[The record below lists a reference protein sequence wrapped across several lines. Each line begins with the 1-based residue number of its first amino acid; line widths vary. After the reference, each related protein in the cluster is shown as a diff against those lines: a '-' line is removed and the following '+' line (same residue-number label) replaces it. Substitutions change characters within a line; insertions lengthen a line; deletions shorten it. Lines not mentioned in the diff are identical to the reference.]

1 MEAIMILFLSL
12 FTACE
17 KDVHDHHHHHDHE
30 MMTTVVLTYTDEAG
44 QESSFRWSD
53 MGGTEDVE
61 IDDIVLSA
69 NTVYQL
75 DLSFLNELEEEPED
89 VTPEIKSEG
98 TEHQVFFTGT
108 AITEDLL
115 LHSYSDSD
123 ENDLPIGLS
132 NSMESTDAGS
142 GELTVTLRHMPL
154 EDGNT
159 IKVAGLEDVILDEG
173 FGNVGGEN
181 DVSITFPVT
190 VE

>member
-1 MEAIMILFLSL
+1 MILFLSL

-30 MMTTVVLTYTDEAG
+30 MMTTVVLAFTDDAG

-132 NSMESTDAGS
+132 NSMESTDAGI

-159 IKVAGLEDVILDEG
+159 IKTAGLEDVVLDEG
-173 FGNVGGEN
+173 FGNVGGAN
-181 DVSITFPVT
+181 DVSVTFPVT

>member
-1 MEAIMILFLSL
+1 MILFLSL

-17 KDVHDHHHHHDHE
+17 SDVHDHDHDHDHE
-30 MMTTVVLTYTDEAG
+30 FMTTVILTYTDDAD
-44 QESSFRWSD
+44 QEFSFRWSD

-89 VTPEIKSEG
+89 ITPEIKSEA
-98 TEHQVFFTGT
+98 TEHQVFFTGA
-108 AITEDLL
+108 AITEDFL
-115 LHSYSDSD
+115 LHSYSDND
-123 ENDLPIGLS
+123 ENDLPLGLS
-132 NSMESTDAGS
+132 NSMESTDAGNS
-142 GELTVTLRHMPL
+142 ELTVTLRHMPL

-159 IKVAGLEDVILDEG
+159 IKVAGLEDVALNEG
-173 FGNVGGEN
+173 FGNIGGAN
-181 DVSITFPVT
+181 DVSVTFPVI

>member
-1 MEAIMILFLSL
+1 M
-12 FTACE
+12 
-17 KDVHDHHHHHDHE
+17 
-30 MMTTVVLTYTDEAG
+30 
-44 QESSFRWSD
+44 
-53 MGGTEDVE
+53 
-61 IDDIVLSA
+61 
-69 NTVYQL
+69 

-159 IKVAGLEDVILDEG
+159 IKVAGARRRFLDEG
-173 FGNVGGEN
+173 FGNVGGAN
-181 DVSITFPVT
+181 DVSVTFPVT